1 LKDVVETLCTTDLLD
16 DTHAKVAL
24 REVLLAAKPVLKLV
38 GNNEI
43 LIAALS
49 ISSSDEDLK
58 EGDFE
63 TERFNDDT
71 LVKQIEEVM
80 GVKLSKVLQGHW
92 WENCSFQSIRAAS
105 YLAPLKCLG
114 DLSFLDQTTESLRL
128 GSYIALKACRAAGET
143 KVAAQALQPTIQALR
158 GLVEA
163 KTKFSTALSCL
174 QVLRRLSLKQSFY
187 GGKDFTEL
195 FYALIDVLADAEL
208 QKKIHKQMENVKRHE
223 LNKAPEEDFA
233 TMVSK
238 KLREDSITKTDLI
251 RCLAGDIFLILF
263 RRIHSRLTMIIRNE
277 CIERLMLVLNPP
289 EPKIEPLFLRP
300 TPPTIMLLAL
310 EGILLCLN
318 KKLPVATQIVEDAQR
333 QVSNLD
339 MDTQDLIAVDKGQ
352 KLSEYCIM
360 CMMSLNVPLPANP
373 GAPPT
378 PLTSADL
385 QIKLGDDFGLS
396 IPQSMDDV
404 NGVGGAPGFAGNGT
418 FNDIIHIIQY
428 SDNF

>member
-80 GVKLSKVLQGHW
+80 GVKLSKVLQGQW

-114 DLSFLDQTTESLRL
+114 DLSVLDQTTESLRL
-128 GSYIALKACRAAGET
+128 GSYTALKACRAGET

-158 GLVEA
+158 GLVEG
-163 KTKFSTALSCL
+163 KTKFSTATSCL
-174 QVLRRLSLKQSFY
+174 QVLRRSRQTQSFY

-378 PLTSADL
+378 PLTS
-385 QIKLGDDFGLS
+385 S
-396 IPQSMDDV
+396 IDCGILNPKSSPNFICKSADV